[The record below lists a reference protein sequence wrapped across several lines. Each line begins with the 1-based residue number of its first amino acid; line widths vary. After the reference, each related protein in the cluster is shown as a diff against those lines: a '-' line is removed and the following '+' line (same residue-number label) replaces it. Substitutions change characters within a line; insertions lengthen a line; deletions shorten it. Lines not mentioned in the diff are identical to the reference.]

1 MRLPYYNKTAIIK
14 WSHFA
19 VLILSIMLVIFISYD
34 TLAGTSYVDDSAYM
48 RFQMAVCVIFMCD
61 FFIGLLF
68 AERKWHYIG
77 HRWLFFII
85 SMPYLNI
92 IAAMHFDIS
101 SETMYFIRFMPLARG
116 ALALSVAIR
125 YITTNRLTGLFYSY
139 IIILLAIIYFASLIM
154 LQYEQPVNPQIPDYR
169 TALWWASMNAT
180 TIGSYINPVTAVGK
194 VLAVILAAMGM
205 ILFPLF
211 TVYITALIGR
221 LKSRR

>member
-1 MRLPYYNKTAIIK
+1 
-14 WSHFA
+14 
-19 VLILSIMLVIFISYD
+19 
-34 TLAGTSYVDDSAYM
+34 
-48 RFQMAVCVIFMCD
+48 
-61 FFIGLLF
+61 
-68 AERKWHYIG
+68 
-77 HRWLFFII
+77 
-85 SMPYLNI
+85 
-92 IAAMHFDIS
+92 MHFDIS